1 MKEGTR
7 VKRSMIHVSPSHSL
21 SLTASSSSLSLS
33 LSLMLFLSFSLV
45 ENIMCEGAFILLT
58 LESVSR
64 KKFRKRVRKRLVS
77 GEVLLR
83 FTTCHPMTVSGE
95 TPRTTLFLLLLLL
108 LLETFQKDLPKLTLS
123 FLSLSLSCTLFLFIL
138 RSPSCPEVLPTS
150 TQPSVKKR
158 LVQTQ
163 GSCSLRPLI
172 YTYRKEERK
181 ERKVEGRTNEKI
193 INYCLSSRSIS
204 HEVRFSLLHS
214 IPPQFSSTPK
224 VFHSRLPLYS
234 FFLSNSSIFSFPCQ
248 DFCR

>member
-1 MKEGTR
+1 MESAVSGVCVICQRKGENHDIKEGTR

-21 SLTASSSSLSLS
+21 SLTASSSLSLS
-33 LSLMLFLSFSLV
+33 LSCYFFLSPLLKILRVKVHSFYLLWKVYQERSL
-45 ENIMCEGAFILLT
+45 EKGYG
-58 LESVSR
+58 
-64 KKFRKRVRKRLVS
+64 KDWVS

-83 FTTCHPMTVSGE
+83 FTACHPMTVSGE
-95 TPRTTLFLLLLLL
+95 TPRTTLFLLL
-108 LLETFQKDLPKLTLS
+108 ETFQKDLPKLTLS
-123 FLSLSLSCTLFLFIL
+123 SLSLSCTLFLFIL

-193 INYCLSSRSIS
+193 INYCLVQI
-204 HEVRFSLLHS
+204 HFS
-214 IPPQFSSTPK
+214 
-224 VFHSRLPLYS
+224 
-234 FFLSNSSIFSFPCQ
+234 
-248 DFCR
+248 